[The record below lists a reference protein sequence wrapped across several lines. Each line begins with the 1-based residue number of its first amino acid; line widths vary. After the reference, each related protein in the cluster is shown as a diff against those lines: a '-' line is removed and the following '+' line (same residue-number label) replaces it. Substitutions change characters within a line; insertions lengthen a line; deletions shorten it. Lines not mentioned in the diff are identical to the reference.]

1 MRKIADILKKG
12 MAQISAFV
20 KALTVKKGLILF
32 FSLLLVT
39 IITISFFKVSSNHE
53 FYDTKSLSYDYTNQ
67 TLSQAYNQTLYSE
80 LKQTYIENNI
90 NDADIEKAI
99 STPQMQGQH
108 IDVNHTNYGEMVDDY
123 QTLKSNSD
131 DILLLNNDYEITF
144 IHDEVESGLYYL
156 AIDYYE
162 LQDNINQA
170 QIAVLINGEPQFYE
184 AQTIVLKSRWVYD
197 TYDFVLDR
205 YENEIMPSSHKVKS
219 WTNQSIYDYRGMHP
233 GYFAFYLEQG
243 DEITISHVNQ
253 DLLIGQVYYIE
264 NETFVSYEDYLDNHQ
279 NASVVE
285 DEITISA
292 RNILYRNNPS
302 IRLRT
307 EQDPSNLYYDTQF
320 LRLNTIFGD
329 SWQNSGDE
337 VAYEIEVETSG
348 FYHLSFKYRQYMIK
362 DLTVFRKIKINGE
375 VPFDLFE
382 SYAFPYT
389 TNFINRT
396 LTDPNGEFIKVYL
409 EAGTHEIKLES
420 VNYPYRDTI
429 ETVQYVMSNIQS
441 LALDVKRY
449 TSGGTDKYRDWDIEA
464 YFPEATNDI
473 RSWAD
478 LLEETYD
485 TLLSLSDIDQPS
497 EIANLKVAA
506 SRLNN
511 IANDIN
517 KLPSRMVQ
525 FSDGDSSINQI
536 LGNLM
541 ENLLRTNMEME
552 RMIVHGDTKIAKPY
566 ANIFTRFFEG
576 SKRLVLSFV
585 NNPYSASKRNDEDLT
600 VWVNHPRQYIEIMQ
614 ALIDQYY
621 QGDRKVT
628 LSQMPDQ
635 NKLILAN
642 ASNQAPDLAIGV
654 DHWIPYEFAVR
665 DASLDLRKFEG
676 YEEAVANFTK
686 GAMIPYVFE
695 DGVYGLPETQD
706 FWVTYYRRDIL
717 SSIGITEIP
726 QTWEEIIEILPL
738 LQSYG
743 MNYFVP
749 LAQFSGLKPY
759 VATLPFIYQFGGDLY
774 APDGM
779 STAINSEETLEG
791 ITLMSD
797 LFTLYNLPK
806 FVPNFYNH
814 FRYGLLP
821 IGVSNLATY
830 ILLETAAVELDGLWA
845 MDLHPGVYNEE
856 LDEIVRYSSIG
867 GQSSM
872 IMSSTKYPEESW
884 DFLKWWM
891 STSVQS
897 EFAFLLQSTY
907 GQAYFWNTAN
917 MEAFKN
923 VSMPDEYKEIILKQW
938 EYGVEASRIP
948 GAYMVERSI
957 SNAWT
962 SIVFDGTNPRQ
973 ALDEA
978 VRVSNRE
985 IIYKMAEFGYTENG
999 EIIKEYIVPSI
1010 YNIDDWLTE
1019 VDHD

>member
-1 MRKIADILKKG
+1 MKKIRDILKKG
-12 MAQISAFV
+12 MAKISAFFRL
-20 KALTVKKGLILF
+20 LTIKKWLILT
-32 FSLLLVT
+32 FSVLLVT
-39 IITISFFKVSSNHE
+39 IITVSFFKVSSNHG
-53 FYDTKSLSYDYTNQ
+53 FYATQELTYDYTNQ
-67 TLSQAYNQTLYSE
+67 SLSQAYNQTLYSE
-80 LKQTYIENNI
+80 LKQNYIENNI
-90 NDADIEKAI
+90 QDTQVEETITTLEMMGDF
-99 STPQMQGQH
+99 
-108 IDVNHTNYGEMVDDY
+108 IDVNDANYGEIVQDY
-123 QTLKSNSD
+123 QSQKSNSN
-131 DILLLNNDYEITF
+131 DILLLKENNDITWT
-144 IHDEVESGLYYL
+144 HNESESGLYYL
-156 AIDYYE
+156 AIDFYE
-162 LQDNINQA
+162 IQDNINQA
-170 QIAVLINGEPQFYE
+170 QIEISINGEPQFYE
-184 AQTIVLKSRWVYD
+184 AQTIVLKSKWVYD
-197 TYDFVLDR
+197 TYDFMLDR
-205 YENEIMPSSHKVKS
+205 YENEIMPSSHKVKE
-219 WTNQSIYDYRGMHP
+219 WTYQNIYDYRGMHP
-233 GYFAFYLEQG
+233 GYFAFYLEHG
-243 DEITISHVNQ
+243 DELSISYVNQ
-253 DLLIGQVYYIE
+253 EVLIGQIYYVQ
-264 NETFVSYEDYLDNHQ
+264 NESYITYDNYLNMYPTA
-279 NASVVE
+279 NVVE
-285 DEITISA
+285 DQITVSA
-292 RNILYRNNPS
+292 RDILYRNNPS

-320 LRLNTIFGD
+320 LRLNTIFGE

-337 VAYEIEVETSG
+337 IAYEIDVEESG

-362 DLTVFRKIKINGE
+362 DMTVFRKIKINGE

-382 SYAFPYT
+382 SYAFPYST
-389 TNFINRT
+389 SFINRT
-396 LTDPNGEFIKVYL
+396 LSDPDGESIQVYL
-409 EAGTHEIKLES
+409 EAGTNEIVLES

-429 ETVQYVMSNIQS
+429 ETIQYVMSNIQA

-464 YFPEATNDI
+464 YFPEATDDI
-473 RSWAD
+473 TSWAR
-478 LLEETYD
+478 LLEDTYAI
-485 TLLSLSDIDQPS
+485 LLSLSDIEQPS
-497 EIANLKVAA
+497 EIANLMVAA
-506 SRLNN
+506 KRLDN
-511 IANDIN
+511 IASDIN
-517 KLPSRMVQ
+517 KLPSMMVQ

-536 LGNLM
+536 LGDLM
-541 ENLLRTNMEME
+541 QRLLRTNLEME
-552 RMIVHGDTKIAKPY
+552 RIMIHGDVDIAKPY
-566 ANIFTRFFEG
+566 ANIFVRFFEG
-576 SKRLVLSFV
+576 TKRLVLSFV
-585 NNPYSASKRNDEDLT
+585 NNPYSASDRNDEDLT
-600 VWVNHPRQYIEIMQ
+600 VWVNHPRQYIEVMQ

-621 QGDRKVT
+621 QGNRKVT

-665 DASLDLRKFEG
+665 DAALDLRQFSG
-676 YEEAVANFTK
+676 YEDTVANFTK

-695 DGVYGLPETQD
+695 NGVYGLPETQD
-706 FWVTYYRRDIL
+706 FWVTYYRKDIL
-717 SSIGITEIP
+717 NSIGITEIP

-749 LAQFSGLKPY
+749 LAQYSGLKPY

-774 APDGM
+774 ASDGM

-806 FVPNFYNH
+806 YVPNFYNH

-821 IGVSNLATY
+821 IGISNLSTY
-830 ILLETAAVELDGLWA
+830 ILLETAAVELDGLWE

-856 LDEIVRYSSIG
+856 LDEIVRYSSVG

-872 IMSSTKYPEESW
+872 IMSSTEYPEESW
-884 DFLKWWM
+884 DFLNWWM

-917 MEAFKN
+917 IEAFKN
-923 VSMPDEYKEIILKQW
+923 ISMPDEYKDIILKQW

-1010 YNIDDWLTE
+1010 YNIDQWLTE